1 METIYPA
8 QHLSVQQLKSDPQNG
23 YSNYL
28 HIKVPSYPRPEL
40 HVAHLSH
47 CTDQTGIFG
56 ILNDSGFRSPGYRG
70 KRVVWFSLTV
80 SRAELKEAEDRPMT
94 IVHSDGT
101 EEQYHPPTSRGTTE
115 GQGDYGSGVLKT
127 FATSPAFS
135 SSSRLGSFC
144 FTFPLQDVLDKYS
157 QQFCGG
163 QKPVMRV
170 WNTVLY
176 KQKVMY
182 AVLVHSPSPT
192 DQEEFCK
199 FPELKEEPGSICAFR
214 EEPRPHFLWRP
225 QAMSETHDFELVVN
239 RKQNSL
245 SVEPCSWYDENGK
258 YRLRYFVW
266 DEVALALHVREKVLR
281 FEEPELKGALSFC
294 EMGAPPRP
302 IAGFQSFE
310 EAQREVPWPLQRFSE
325 SDFAINP

>member
-101 EEQYHPPTSRGTTE
+101 EEH
-115 GQGDYGSGVLKT
+115 GVLKT

-157 QQFCGG
+157 QQ
-163 QKPVMRV
+163 
-170 WNTVLY
+170 
-176 KQKVMY
+176 
-182 AVLVHSPSPT
+182 
-192 DQEEFCK
+192 
-199 FPELKEEPGSICAFR
+199 
-214 EEPRPHFLWRP
+214 
-225 QAMSETHDFELVVN
+225 
-239 RKQNSL
+239 
-245 SVEPCSWYDENGK
+245 
-258 YRLRYFVW
+258 
-266 DEVALALHVREKVLR
+266 
-281 FEEPELKGALSFC
+281 
-294 EMGAPPRP
+294 
-302 IAGFQSFE
+302 
-310 EAQREVPWPLQRFSE
+310 
-325 SDFAINP
+325 